1 MIETT
6 LAERYL
12 MERTFR
18 NVMILGAAS
27 FALIVSIDF
36 LEALRQVSERTDAG
50 VSTAAKLTLLRSPQ
64 LLMILSPFIMLFG
77 TLMAMAQMARSLEIA
92 VLRAAGFSVWR
103 IVGAP
108 VVLALIIGAVLAV
121 AVDPLTTR
129 MSLSSDN
136 LLNEVRGSGS
146 NAEKTF
152 RKGVWLRQEQE
163 DGVILIHADRV
174 LLDQDKVRGVFVW
187 RKAEDGA
194 FVERFDAQQADFQ
207 DRELTLINAVRSAPG
222 GEVPTEVGDVTFS
235 TTFELDDLVLA
246 NTRPESL
253 SLWTLPRLMDRI
265 GGAGIPLEPFSLRL
279 HELFAMPL
287 KLAAMAV
294 IGCVF
299 ALPIHARSGG
309 TFRLVIYG
317 IFAGFA
323 AFIAIQFAS
332 AVAEAGLVPVRIA
345 AWTPPSIAL
354 LVGVTVLLF
363 QEDG

>member
-1 MIETT
+1 
-6 LAERYL
+6 
-12 MERTFR
+12 RTFR

-36 LEALRQVSERTDAG
+36 LEALRQVSNRPNVG
-50 VSTAAKLTLLRSPQ
+50 VGTAASLTLLRAPQ

-77 TLMAMAQMARSLEIA
+77 TLMAVAQMARSLEIA

-108 VVLALIIGAVLAV
+108 VVLALIIGTVLAV
-121 AVDPLTTR
+121 AVDPITTR

-136 LLNEVRGSGS
+136 LLNDVRGSGS

-152 RKGVWLRQEQE
+152 RRGVWLRQEQE
-163 DGVILIHADRV
+163 EGVILIHAD
-174 LLDQDKVRGVFVW
+174 KVRYEKNVMQNVFIWRKGDDGVFI
-187 RKAEDGA
+187 
-194 FVERFDAQQADFQ
+194 ERFDAQRAVFKDQ
-207 DRELTLINAVRSAPG
+207 ELTLKNAVRSAPG
-222 GEVPTEVGDVTFS
+222 GDIPSAVGDVTFQ
-235 TTFELDDLVLA
+235 TTFELDDLILA

-265 GGAGIPLEPFSLRL
+265 GGAGIPLEPFTLRL

-309 TFRLVIYG
+309 AFRLIIYG

-323 AFIAIQFAS
+323 AFIAIQFSS

-345 AWTPPSIAL
+345 AWTPPTIAL
-354 LVGVTVLLF
+354 LIGVTVLLF
-363 QEDG
+363 REDG

>member
-18 NVMILGAAS
+18 NVVILGAAS

-36 LEALRQVSERTDAG
+36 LEALRQVSNRPEAG
-50 VSTAAKLTLLRSPQ
+50 VGTAATLTLLRAPQ

-103 IVGAP
+103 LVGAP
-108 VVLALIIGAVLAV
+108 VVLALMIGTVLAV

-152 RKGVWLRQEQE
+152 RRGVWLRQEQE
-163 DGVILIHADRV
+163 EGVILIHADRV
-174 LLDQDKVRGVFVW
+174 LYDEDVMESVFVW
-187 RKAEDGA
+187 KKRDDGA
-194 FVERFDAQQADFQ
+194 FVERFDADKAVFRDQQ
-207 DRELTLINAVRSAPG
+207 LTLIEAMRSAPG
-222 GEVPTEVGDVTFS
+222 GDVPTIVGDVTFD

-253 SLWTLPRLMDRI
+253 SLWTLPGLMQRI
-265 GGAGIPLEPFSLRL
+265 GGAGVPLEPFSLRL

-309 TFRLVIYG
+309 TFTLIIYG

-323 AFIAIQFAS
+323 AFIAIQFSS

-354 LVGVTVLLF
+354 LIGVTVLLF
-363 QEDG
+363 REDG